1 MVDLADGHILDT
13 AATFI
18 PSNFEQ
24 LQCLKIEKQSLGSSV
39 ANREK
44 QGLLEYNLSDLP
56 KTSIFKGM
64 NVT

>member
-1 MVDLADGHILDT
+1 MGDLADGHILDS
-13 AATFI
+13 AATII

-24 LQCLKIEKQSLGSSV
+24 LQWLKIEKQSLGSSV

-56 KTSIFKGM
+56 KTSIF
-64 NVT
+64 